1 MKTETCLSLEHD
13 NVTKGWS

>member
-13 NVTKGWS
+13 NVIKGWS